1 MVTWENI
8 EAVVERAVFH
18 FGKAAVLVTDDD
30 YFNSMAVRHSIQC
43 GTRELAEAISM
54 LQHLHRKGAGFSLLS
69 DDLRKA
75 YLTAKAIEYEE
86 MVEPSDIDPVT
97 FVDAVAA
104 AGVFAE
110 CLKPHFERLKRNF
123 PR

>member
-18 FGKAAVLVTDDD
+18 FGKAAVLVTDDE
-30 YFNSMAVRHSIQC
+30 YFNGMAVRPSIQC

-54 LQHLHRKGAGFSLLS
+54 LQRLNSKSAGFSLLS
-69 DDLRKA
+69 DELRKA
-75 YLTAKAIEYEE
+75 YLTVKAIEYEE

-110 CLKPHFERLKRNF
+110 CLKPHFERIKREVA
-123 PR
+123 R